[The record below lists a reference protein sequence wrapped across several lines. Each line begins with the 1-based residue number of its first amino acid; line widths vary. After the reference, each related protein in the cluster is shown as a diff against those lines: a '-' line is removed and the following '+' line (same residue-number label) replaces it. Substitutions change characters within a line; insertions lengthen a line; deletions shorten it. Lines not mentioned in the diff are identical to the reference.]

1 MWLERFTFIKD
12 RYYNLCQSES
22 EVISQLNDLVN
33 KENIDIIWREFSE
46 RFKKVVHQYSLGAT
60 SESFSEKRWN
70 NMWRVLI
77 AEGFQFQELITNNKS
92 TLTIRFPANH
102 RFIVHTNFIARLKL
116 IPNEPFPDEFDIR
129 IYKGTLLAPVCD
141 FMVSDEKLNCI
152 PWNYEQ
158 FRDQN
163 IPKVYLTKELFDNYY
178 LIIKVPNILKYC
190 WAKFEKVNIN
200 SS

>member
-1 MWLERFTFIKD
+1 MWLERFTNIKD
-12 RYYNLCQSES
+12 QYYNLCQSES
-22 EVISQLNDLVN
+22 AIISQLNDLVN
-33 KENIDIIWREFSE
+33 KENIDFIWREFPE

-60 SESFSEKRWN
+60 SKSFSEKRWD
-70 NMWRVLI
+70 NMWRALI
-77 AEGFQFQELITNNKS
+77 AEDFQFQELITHDKS

-102 RFIVHTNFIARLKL
+102 RFLVHTNFIARLKL
-116 IPNEPFPDEFDIR
+116 MLNEPFPDEFDIR
-129 IYKGTLLAPVCD
+129 VYKGTLLAPVCD

-178 LIIKVPNILKYC
+178 LIIKAQCVIKYC
-190 WAKFEKVNIN
+190 WAKFEKVNLN